1 MEARRYFI
9 INKPRGML
17 SQFKSDGDAV
27 LLGDLSYTFP
37 EGTNAVG
44 RLDKDSEGLLLLTN
58 NKKIVRLLFQSK
70 IPHYRVYAV
79 LVAGIVSDETI
90 AAWRAG
96 VPIRVGESTHFTTT
110 ACKVE
115 RIEDP
120 ENTLYDY
127 KITNTRI
134 PETWLEFTL
143 QEGRFHQVRKMVF
156 SKGHRCKRLIRTAI
170 EQIELNPLLPGDV
183 KELNEV
189 DFFNRLNLSQ

>member
-1 MEARRYFI
+1 
-9 INKPRGML
+9 ML

-27 LLGDLSYTFP
+27 LLGDLSYAFP

-70 IPHYRVYAV
+70 TPHYRVYAV
-79 LVAGIVSDETI
+79 LVAGIVTDETI
-90 AAWRAG
+90 EEWRAG

-115 RIEDP
+115 RIHDP
-120 ENTLYDY
+120 ENTIYDY

-189 DFFNRLNLSQ
+189 DFFNRLNLSL